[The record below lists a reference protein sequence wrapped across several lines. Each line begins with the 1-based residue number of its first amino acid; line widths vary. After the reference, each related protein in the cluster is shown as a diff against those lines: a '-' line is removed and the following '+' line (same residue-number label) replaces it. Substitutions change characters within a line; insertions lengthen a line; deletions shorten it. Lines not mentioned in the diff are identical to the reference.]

1 MQNVNIKT
9 EKKKLTIEVDLS
21 KELGKSKSGKSV
33 NIGTT
38 GGNQKIQ
45 TDIGEVVV
53 GVNVY
58 KAAK

>member
-9 EKKKLTIEVDLS
+9 EKKKLTIEIDLS
-21 KELGKSKSGKSV
+21 KEIGKSKSGKSM
-33 NIGTT
+33 NIATT
-38 GGNQKIQ
+38 GGNQKIT